1 MVAIIAPRV
10 SCARQRAK
18 RYAELRG
25 NPENHRIKSRWGN
38 TNWYL
43 ETGTSRMQSYPF
55 MSPAVKTVMREQGD
69 SIAAEADSVE
79 EVVRGIAFAIE
90 KEAKNYAST
99 GVPPGPDEITGNLK
113 GSIEA
118 RRM

>member
-1 MVAIIAPRV
+1 MAGMGAEVIGVGGLLDTIDDINDSLTSPDYIIGV
-10 SCARQRAK
+10 G
-18 RYAELRG
+18 AEYG
-25 NPENHRIKSRWGN
+25 I
-38 TNWYL
+38 YL
-43 ETGTSRMQSYPF
+43 ETGTSRMPSHPF
-55 MSPAVKTVMREQGD
+55 MGPAVKKVMREQGD